1 MSEPAIESSRQ
12 RFARGGERAQRGS
25 AMSDVT
31 AERTR
36 AGTDET
42 YEITVR
48 GRRLRV
54 SVRRAGGPGPARTP
68 LLLLNGIGASLELLQ
83 PFVNELPPQI
93 EVIRFDVPG
102 IGGSPLPVLP
112 YHMSTFAPLV
122 GSLVRRLGY
131 GVVDVMGFSW
141 GGGLAQQF
149 AVTQRRQC
157 RRLVL
162 AATGMGSLMV
172 PGRPNVLAKML
183 TPRRHRDPEYA
194 RRIAGEI
201 YGGTMRT
208 NPERAAE
215 VLHTYTRRGPRR
227 GYYYQLFAGAGWSS
241 LPGLRLIRQPTLIIA
256 GDDDPLIPLVNARI
270 MHRGIPNSQLHVYRG
285 GHLELLTDA
294 RRLTPVVD
302 EFLA

>member
-1 MSEPAIESSRQ
+1 MTE
-12 RFARGGERAQRGS
+12 
-25 AMSDVT
+25 MT
-31 AERTR
+31 AERIP
-36 AGTDET
+36 AEPEGTDET
-42 YEITVR
+42 YLTTVR

-54 SVRRAGGPGPARTP
+54 SVRRASGPGPARTP

-83 PFVNELPPQI
+83 PFVDELSPQI

-102 IGGSPLPVLP
+102 IGGSPLPVVP

-122 GSLVRRLGY
+122 GALVRQLGY
-131 GVVDVMGFSW
+131 GEVDVMGFSW

-149 AVTQRRQC
+149 AVSQRRHC

-162 AATGMGSLMV
+162 AATGTGSLMV
-172 PGRPNVLAKML
+172 PGRPHVLAKML

-201 YGGTMRT
+201 YGGIMRT
-208 NPERAAE
+208 HPERAAE

-227 GYYYQLFAGAGWSS
+227 GYYYQLLAGAGWSS
-241 LPGLRLIRQPTLIIA
+241 LPGLRLIRQPTLIVA

-270 MHRGIPNSQLHVYRG
+270 MHRCIPDSRLHVYRG
-285 GHLELLTDA
+285 GHLELLTHA
-294 RRLTPVVD
+294 RTLTPVVD

>member
-1 MSEPAIESSRQ
+1 MTGA
-12 RFARGGERAQRGS
+12 
-25 AMSDVT
+25 V
-31 AERTR
+31 
-36 AGTDET
+36 DEIA
-42 YEITVR
+42 EITVR

-54 SVRRAGGPGPARTP
+54 SVRRAVPGAGPARTP

-83 PFVNELPPQI
+83 PFVDQLPPEL

-102 IGGSPLPVLP
+102 IGGSPLPTLP

-122 GSLVRRLGY
+122 GDLVRKVGHHDP
-131 GVVDVMGFSW
+131 VDVMGFSW

-149 AVTQRRQC
+149 AVFRRRQC

-172 PGRPNVLAKML
+172 PARPGVLAKML

-208 NPERAAE
+208 NPEKAAE
-215 VLHTYTRRGPRR
+215 VLHNYTRKGPKR

-241 LPGLRLIRQPTLIIA
+241 LPGLPLIRQPTLIIA
-256 GDDDPLIPLVNARI
+256 GDDDPLIPVVNAHI
-270 MHRGIPNSQLHVYRG
+270 MHKGIPNSRLHIYQG
-285 GHLELLTDA
+285 GHLALLTEA
-294 RRLTPVVD
+294 AELTPVVD
-302 EFLA
+302 RFLAAT